1 MRRRL
6 PTRPRHPLF
15 ALAFLA
21 ALGAAC
27 QDALLE
33 LGPADGADLPP
44 VDTGR
49 VAVGDTAPDF
59 TLLDRHDEPV
69 TLSDLRG
76 RRIVL
81 VFYRG
86 FW

>member
-1 MRRRL
+1 MRRRF
-6 PTRPRHPLF
+6 PTPTLHPLL
-15 ALAFLA
+15 ALAFMA
-21 ALGAAC
+21 TFGAAC
-27 QDALLE
+27 HDAPPE
-33 LGPADGADLPP
+33 LGPANGADLPP

-59 TLLDRHDEPV
+59 TLLDRHGEPV

-86 FW
+86 HW

>member
-1 MRRRL
+1 MRRRF
-6 PTRPRHPLF
+6 PTRARHPRF
-15 ALAFLA
+15 ALAFVA
-21 ALGAAC
+21 AIGSAC
-27 QDALLE
+27 QDAPPE

-59 TLLDRHDEPV
+59 TLLDRHGEPV

-76 RRIVL
+76 RRVVL

>member
-1 MRRRL
+1 MRRRFS
-6 PTRPRHPLF
+6 TRTLRPLL

-27 QDALLE
+27 QDAPSE
-33 LGPADGADLPP
+33 LGPADGANLPP

-59 TLLDRHDEPV
+59 TLLDRHGEPV

>member
-1 MRRRL
+1 MRRL
-6 PTRPRHPLF
+6 PGPHRTGFL
-15 ALAFLA
+15 LAFLA
-21 ALGAAC
+21 TFGAGC
-27 QDALLE
+27 QEASPE
-33 LGPADGADLPP
+33 LGPADGAELPP

-59 TLLDRHDEPV
+59 TLLDRHGEPV